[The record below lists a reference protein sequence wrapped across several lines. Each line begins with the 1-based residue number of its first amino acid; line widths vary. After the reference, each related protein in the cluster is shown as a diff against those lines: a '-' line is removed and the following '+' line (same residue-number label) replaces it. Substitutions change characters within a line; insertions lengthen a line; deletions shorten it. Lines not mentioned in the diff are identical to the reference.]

1 MAEEEIVQRRRKF
14 VQKNKIKTKYIVY
27 LVMVAAVCIFGSRI
41 PGFFTVK
48 NILNVTRQASTIAI
62 CALAMTLVLIIRGI
76 DLGTGGVMA
85 FCAMVSGFMM
95 LSGVSVFIAMLSG
108 ALAGLLI
115 GIVNGVLVSKIS
127 IPPFIATYV
136 TGQITLGLALVV
148 GKGSSISGMPKL
160 YVAIGNSLFLNIP
173 INTWIMI
180 VLLVVTSVILKY
192 TRMGKHIYALGGNE
206 NVVKTEG
213 INPDTIK
220 IFSFALCGLYSS
232 IAGILLSAQM
242 ATVHPTQGASYQLDA
257 VAASLVGG
265 VSMLGGEG
273 AAWMSVLGALII
285 GFLRNG
291 LDMLAID
298 PFYQNLFIGAAIIF
312 VVGVSVF
319 NKNKELEKAKVF

>member
-1 MAEEEIVQRRRKF
+1 MKKR
-14 VQKNKIKTKYIVY
+14 NIKTKYIAY
-27 LVMVAAVCIFGSRI
+27 LVILIVACIAGSQI
-41 PGFFTVK
+41 PGFFTVT

-62 CALAMTLVLIIRGI
+62 CALAMTLVLIIQGI

-95 LSGVSVFIAMLSG
+95 LNGINVFFSMFAG
-108 ALAGLLI
+108 AAVGLII
-115 GIVNGVLVSKIS
+115 GIVNGLLVSRIN

-148 GKGSSISGMPKL
+148 GKGSSISGMPDL
-160 YVAIGNSLFLNIP
+160 YVAIGNRLFLNIP

-180 VLLVVTSVILKY
+180 VLLVITTVILKY

-206 NVVKTEG
+206 SVVKAEG
-213 INPDTIK
+213 INSGRIK
-220 IFSFALCGLYSS
+220 IFAFSLCGLYSA

-242 ATVHPTQGASYQLDA
+242 ATVHPSQRASYQLDA

-273 AAWMSVLGALII
+273 AAWMSVVGALII
-285 GFLRNG
+285 GFLRNA

>member
-1 MAEEEIVQRRRKF
+1 M
-14 VQKNKIKTKYIVY
+14 QKSTIKTKYIVY
-27 LVMVAAVCIFGSRI
+27 LVMVAAVCMFGSRI

-95 LSGVSVFIAMLSG
+95 LRGVNVFIAMLSG
-108 ALAGLLI
+108 ALSGLVI

-148 GKGSSISGMPKL
+148 GRGSSISGMPKL
-160 YVAIGNSLFLNIP
+160 YVAVGNSLFLNIP

-180 VLLVVTSVILKY
+180 VLLAVTSVILKY

-213 INPDTIK
+213 INSDTIK

-319 NKNKELEKAKVF
+319 NKNKEIEKAKVF

>member
-1 MAEEEIVQRRRKF
+1 
-14 VQKNKIKTKYIVY
+14 
-27 LVMVAAVCIFGSRI
+27 
-41 PGFFTVK
+41 
-48 NILNVTRQASTIAI
+48 
-62 CALAMTLVLIIRGI
+62 
-76 DLGTGGVMA
+76 
-85 FCAMVSGFMM
+85 MVSGFMM

>member
-1 MAEEEIVQRRRKF
+1 
-14 VQKNKIKTKYIVY
+14 VQKSTIKTKYIVY
-27 LVMVAAVCIFGSRI
+27 LVMVAAVCMFGSRI

-95 LSGVSVFIAMLSG
+95 LRGVNVFIAMLSG
-108 ALAGLLI
+108 ALSGLVI

-148 GKGSSISGMPKL
+148 GRGSSISGMPKL
-160 YVAIGNSLFLNIP
+160 YVAVGNSLFLNIP

-180 VLLVVTSVILKY
+180 VLLAVTSVILKY

-213 INPDTIK
+213 INSDTIK

-319 NKNKELEKAKVF
+319 NKNKEIEKAKVF